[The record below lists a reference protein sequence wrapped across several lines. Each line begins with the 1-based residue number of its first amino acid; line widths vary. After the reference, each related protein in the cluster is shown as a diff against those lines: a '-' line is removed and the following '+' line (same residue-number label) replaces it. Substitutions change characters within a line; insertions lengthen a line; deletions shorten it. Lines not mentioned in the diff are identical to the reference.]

1 MESCEIMLDV
11 LIIGAGGAGLT
22 SALSAKEAGV
32 DVLVAT
38 ESYPTRS
45 QTSMA
50 QGGINAVLSSKDGD
64 SIQKHIEDTLKASH
78 YLSDKKMVRIMC
90 EDAPKAIEWLDN
102 IGVVFSRDEEGNIA
116 QRKLGGTKYNRA
128 CYSQDYTGLK
138 ILQTLFDNSL
148 KEEIDFLYEH
158 YLVDLIIEDNKAKG
172 ALFLD
177 IRSGELKEIFAKSV
191 VLATGGYAGI
201 YHSYTTNMYSSTGDS
216 IALCLKHNIK
226 TSNLDFIQFHP
237 TGLKNSSVLISE
249 SARGAGGKLLNQNG
263 KRFVDELLPRDKV
276 SLAIWEELEKG
287 NEVFLDIRH
296 LGEEFIDENLPQER
310 KLAKL
315 YENIDPVNEL
325 IPIKPVAHYSMGG
338 VSVDEQL
345 MSSLD
350 GLFAVG
356 ECSDARVHGANRL
369 GGNSLLEV
377 VAFGLR
383 VGKSVA
389 EYVESKTFQK
399 PKNQIKRHKKEIEEI
414 FEIDSNQNFYKQRD
428 ELGEVLYS
436 KVGIKRDKTTL
447 QEALEFVKSIKSVGI
462 IDKSTTY
469 NKTLVEYLKFQNS
482 ILLSKEIIK
491 QAIKRLS

>member
-1 MESCEIMLDV
+1 MNYIDI

-22 SALSAKEAGV
+22 SALSAKESGAK
-32 DVLVAT
+32 VLVVS
-38 ESYPTRS
+38 ESYPTRA

-50 QGGINAVLSSKDGD
+50 QGGINAVLGQKDGD
-64 SIQKHIEDTLKASH
+64 SIQKHVEDTLKASH
-78 YLSDKKMVRIMC
+78 YLADEKMVKLMC
-90 EDAPKAIEWLDN
+90 EDAPKAIEWLDS
-102 IGVVFSRDEEGNIA
+102 IGVVFSRDDEGNIA

-158 YLVDLIIEDNKAKG
+158 YLVDLIIENNRAKG

-177 IRSGELKEIFAKSV
+177 IRSGELKEVFAKSII
-191 VLATGGYAGI
+191 LATGGYAGI
-201 YHSYTTNMYSSTGDS
+201 YHSHTTNMYSSVGDS
-216 IALCLKHNIK
+216 IALCIRYGIK

-249 SARGAGGKLLNQNG
+249 SARGAGGKLLNQKG
-263 KRFVDELLPRDKV
+263 KRFIDELLPRDKV
-276 SLAIWEELEKG
+276 SLAIWEEIEKG

-315 YENIDPVNEL
+315 YENVDPAHEL

-338 VSVDEQL
+338 IAVNEEL
-345 MSSLD
+345 MSSVD

-369 GGNSLLEV
+369 GGNSLLEI
-377 VAFGLR
+377 VAFGRR
-383 VGKSVA
+383 VGKNATTFAKNCDFKSPN
-389 EYVESKTFQK
+389 SKFHEVK
-399 PKNQIKRHKKEIEEI
+399 DRLEKIFDIENSE
-414 FEIDSNQNFYKQRD
+414 NFYKKRD
-428 ELGEVLYS
+428 ELGEILYS
-436 KVGIKRDKTTL
+436 NVGIKREKDKLLKT
-447 QEALEFVKSIKSVGI
+447 LEFLESIPQYGL

-469 NKTLVEYLKFQNS
+469 NNTLVEYLKFQNS
-482 ILLSKEIIK
+482 IILSKEIVK
-491 QAIKRLS
+491 SALGRLS